1 MPEIAVTI
9 LGITG
14 LLALVSLLPPLA
26 NRLNLPFS
34 VLLALAGCAL
44 GVVVFFGQNLPIT
57 GLLGDFVVALRGFG
71 ISPEA
76 LLYIFLPTLLF
87 EAALMIDVRRL
98 MDDVAPILLL
108 AVVAVVV
115 CTLVVGFALSAVADV
130 GLIACLLLGAIVAT
144 TDPVAVVGI
153 FRDIGAPRRLSI
165 LVEGESLFNDAAAI
179 ALSALLTAMLL
190 GTRNADATGTALAF
204 LKNFVGGGIVGYAAA
219 RAAFALFGLL
229 RGLRFAEITLTVAL
243 AYLVYVIAE
252 RYLHVSG
259 VVAVVIA
266 GLVTGW
272 HGRIRITPTTWD
284 SLVDM
289 WGQLAFWAS
298 SLIFLLAAMLVP
310 RLLTDATWSDALLLV
325 MLIVAAL
332 LARAIVLFGL
342 LPLLSVSRMAA
353 RISNAYKLVIVWG
366 GLRGAV
372 SLALALA
379 VSENIR
385 LPDDVRHF
393 VAVLATGF
401 VLFTLLV
408 NGTTLQSLLRLLH
421 LDRLSK
427 VDQAVRDR
435 AIMLSL
441 DTIRERISAVAES
454 DRIPAA
460 VTARVCESFSQRI
473 SDVRRSSAA
482 DAILS
487 DADLLQIGLITLATR
502 EQELHLQR
510 FKERV
515 VSRKSVQLL
524 LARAGWLLDGA
535 KTNGR
540 EGYESAAQ
548 RGTSFTATFR
558 LALALHRRLGFTR
571 WLAQELADRFER
583 LLIVRMGLQQLLT
596 FNVRQLTPL
605 LGAVVG
611 DELTMILGKRVT
623 TTEQSLAALRLQF
636 PEFAR
641 TLESR
646 YLERVAAQLE
656 GAEYGDLLAESIIS
670 REVHNDLARDLSARW
685 RDLERRPV
693 LDIELKR
700 EQLIARVPLF
710 SALDAERLRAIA
722 RLLRPRLALPGE
734 RVIARGA
741 HGDAMYFIASGAVEV
756 QIAPTAV
763 RLGSGD
769 FFGEM
774 ALVMHQPRNADV
786 VALGYCHLLVLRARD
801 FERLLADNPDLRT
814 RIDTV
819 ARERLAPPTAA
830 STAAQ

>member
-14 LLALVSLLPPLA
+14 LLALVSLLPPVA

-44 GVVVFFGQNLPIT
+44 GLVVFFGQNLPLT
-57 GLLGDFVVALRGFG
+57 GLLGDFVAALRGFE

-153 FRDIGAPRRLSI
+153 FRDLGAPRRLSI

-190 GTRNADATGTALAF
+190 GTRNADAVGTTLAF
-204 LKNFVGGGIVGYAAA
+204 LKNFVGGGAVGYAAA
-219 RAAFALFGLL
+219 RGAFALFGLL

-243 AYLVYVIAE
+243 AYLAYIVAE

-310 RLLTDATWSDALLLV
+310 RLLTDATWSDALLLGT
-325 MLIVAAL
+325 LIVAAL
-332 LARAIVLFGL
+332 AARAIVLYGM

-353 RISNAYKLVIVWG
+353 RISNAFKLVIVWG

-379 VSENIR
+379 VSENDR
-385 LPDDVRHF
+385 LPGDIRHF

-408 NGTTLQSLLRLLH
+408 NGTTLQPLLRLLK

-427 VDQAVRDR
+427 VDRAVRDR

-441 DTIRERISAVAES
+441 DTIRERLSAVAES
-454 DRIPAA
+454 DRIAPA
-460 VTARVCESFSQRI
+460 VTARICESFSRRI
-473 SDVRRSSAA
+473 AEVRRTAAA

-487 DADLLQIGLITLATR
+487 EADLLQIGLITLATR

-515 VSRKSVQLL
+515 VSRKSVQILI
-524 LARAGWLLDGA
+524 ARAGWLLDGA
-535 KTNGR
+535 KTGGR

-548 RGTSFTATFR
+548 RGSKFTTTFR
-558 LALALHRRLGFTR
+558 FALALHRRLGLTG

-596 FNVRQLTPL
+596 FNTRQLTPL
-605 LGAVVG
+605 LGAGVG
-611 DELTMILGKRVT
+611 EELTMILGKRVT
-623 TTEQSLAALRLQF
+623 TIEQSLAALRLQF

-656 GAEYGDLLAESIIS
+656 GAEYTDLLAESIIS
-670 REVHNDLARDLSARW
+670 REVHNDLTRELSARW

-710 SALDAERLRAIA
+710 ASLDAERLRAMA
-722 RLLRPRLALPGE
+722 RLLRARLALPGE

-741 HGDAMYFIASGAVEV
+741 YGDAMYFVASGAVEV
-756 QIAPTAV
+756 QIAPSPV

-786 VALGYCHLLVLRARD
+786 VALGYCHLLALRRRD

-819 ARERLAPPTAA
+819 ARERLAAPAA

>member
-14 LLALVSLLPPLA
+14 LLALVSLLPPVA

-44 GVVVFFGQNLPIT
+44 GVVVFFGQNLPGT
-57 GLLGDFVVALRGFG
+57 GLLGDFVAALRGFE

-115 CTLVVGFALSAVADV
+115 CTLVVGFALAPFADV

-153 FRDIGAPRRLSI
+153 FRDLGAPRRLSI

-190 GTRNADATGTALAF
+190 GTRSADAVGTTIAF

-219 RAAFALFGLL
+219 RGAFALFPFL

-243 AYLVYVIAE
+243 AYLVYVVAE

-272 HGRIRITPTTWD
+272 HGRIRVTPTTWD

-289 WGQLAFWAS
+289 WAQLAFWAS

-310 RLLTDATWSDALLLV
+310 RLLTDATWDDALLLGI
-325 MLIVAAL
+325 LIVAAL
-332 LARAIVLFGL
+332 AARALVLFGL
-342 LPLLSVSRMAA
+342 APLLSVSRMAA
-353 RISNAYKLVIVWG
+353 KVSNSYKLVIVWG

-379 VSENIR
+379 VSENAA
-385 LPDDVRHF
+385 LPDNVRHF

-408 NGTTLQSLLRLLH
+408 NGMTLQPLLRLLH

-427 VDQAVRDR
+427 VDRAVRDR

-441 DTIRERISAVAES
+441 DAIRQRISAVAES
-454 DRIPAA
+454 DRISPA
-460 VTARVCESFSQRI
+460 VTARICEGFAQRI
-473 SDVRRSSAA
+473 SDVRRTAAA

-510 FKERV
+510 YKERV
-515 VSRKSVQLL
+515 VSRKSVQVMI
-524 LARAGWLLDGA
+524 ARAGWLLDGA
-535 KTNGR
+535 KTGGR
-540 EGYESAAQ
+540 SGYEAAAR
-548 RGTSFTATFR
+548 RGFSFTVTFR
-558 LALALHRRLGFTR
+558 IALALHRRLGVTR

-583 LLIVRMGLQQLLT
+583 LLLVRMGLQQLLA
-596 FNVRQLTPL
+596 FNERQVTAL
-605 LGAVVG
+605 LGSAIG
-611 DELTMILGKRVT
+611 EELTLILGKRVT
-623 TTEQSLAALRLQF
+623 GIEQGLAALRLQF

-656 GAEYGDLLAESIIS
+656 GAEYSDLLAESIIS
-670 REVHNDLARDLSARW
+670 REVHNDLDRQLSARW
-685 RDLERRPV
+685 RNLERRPA

-710 SALDAERLRAIA
+710 GALDTQRLHAIA

-734 RVIARGA
+734 RIIARGA
-741 HGDAMYFIASGAVEV
+741 RGDSMYFIASGAVEV
-756 QIAPTAV
+756 QIAPAPV
-763 RLGSGD
+763 RLGSGE
-769 FFGEM
+769 FFGEI

-786 VALGYCHLLVLRARD
+786 VALGYCHLLVLRQRD
-801 FERLLADNPDLRT
+801 FERLLAGNPDLRA

-819 ARERLAPPTAA
+819 ARERLAPPPAA

>member
-1 MPEIAVTI
+1 MPEIAVSV

-14 LLALVSLLPPLA
+14 LLALVSLLPPVA

-34 VLLALAGCAL
+34 VLLAGAGCAL
-44 GVVVFFGQNLPIT
+44 GVVVFFGQSLPLT
-57 GLLGDFVVALRGFG
+57 GLLGDFVAALRGFAV
-71 ISPEA
+71 SPEA

-98 MDDVAPILLL
+98 MDDIAPILLL

-115 CTLVVGFALSAVADV
+115 CTLVVGFALSPFAEV

-153 FRDIGAPRRLSI
+153 YRDLGAPRRLSI

-190 GTRNADATGTALAF
+190 GTRSADAMGTTVAF
-204 LKNFVGGGIVGYAAA
+204 LKNFVGGAVVGYAAA

-243 AYLVYVIAE
+243 AYLVYVLAE

-272 HGRIRITPTTWD
+272 HGRVRITPTTWD
-284 SLVDM
+284 SLMDM
-289 WGQLAFWAS
+289 WAQLAFWAS

-310 RLLTDATWSDALLLV
+310 RLLTDATWSDALLLGI
-325 MLIVAAL
+325 LIAAAL
-332 LARAIVLFGL
+332 VARAAVLYGL
-342 LPLLSVSRMAA
+342 LPLLSVTRMAA
-353 RISNAYKLVIVWG
+353 KVSNSYKLVIVWG
-366 GLRGAV
+366 GLRGTV

-379 VSENIR
+379 VSENTR
-385 LPDDVRHF
+385 LPDDIRHF

-408 NGTTLQSLLRLLH
+408 NGTTLQPLLRLLR

-427 VDQAVRDR
+427 VDRAVRDR
-435 AIMLSL
+435 AMMLSL
-441 DTIRERISAVAES
+441 DMLRERIAAVAEL
-454 DRIPAA
+454 DRISPA
-460 VTARVCESFSQRI
+460 VTTRICETFAQRI
-473 SDVRRSSAA
+473 AEVRRAA
-482 DAILS
+482 GADVVLS
-487 DADLLQIGLITLATR
+487 EADLLQIGLITLATR

-515 VSRKSVQLL
+515 VSRKSVQVLI
-524 LARAGWLLDGA
+524 ARTGWLLDGA
-535 KTNGR
+535 KTGGR
-540 EGYESAAQ
+540 DGYESGARRAA
-548 RGTSFTATFR
+548 SFTATFR
-558 LALALHRRLGFTR
+558 VALALHRRFGFTR

-596 FNVRQLTPL
+596 FNERQLTPL

-611 DELTMILGKRVT
+611 EELTMILGKRVT
-623 TTEQSLAALRLQF
+623 AVEQALAALRLQF

-641 TLESR
+641 TLERR

-656 GAEYGDLLAESIIS
+656 GAEYADLLAETFIS
-670 REVHNDLARDLSARW
+670 REVHNDLARELNARW
-685 RDLERRPV
+685 RNLE
-693 LDIELKR
+693 
-700 EQLIARVPLF
+700 
-710 SALDAERLRAIA
+710 
-722 RLLRPRLALPGE
+722 
-734 RVIARGA
+734 
-741 HGDAMYFIASGAVEV
+741 
-756 QIAPTAV
+756 
-763 RLGSGD
+763 
-769 FFGEM
+769 
-774 ALVMHQPRNADV
+774 
-786 VALGYCHLLVLRARD
+786 
-801 FERLLADNPDLRT
+801 
-814 RIDTV
+814 
-819 ARERLAPPTAA
+819 
-830 STAAQ
+830 

>member
-14 LLALVSLLPPLA
+14 LLALVSLLPPVA

-44 GVVVFFGQNLPIT
+44 GIVVFFGQNLPLT
-57 GLLGDFVVALRGFG
+57 GLLGDFVAALRGFE

-115 CTLVVGFALSAVADV
+115 CTLVVGFALSAFTDV

-153 FRDIGAPRRLSI
+153 FRDLGAPRRLSI

-179 ALSALLTAMLL
+179 ALSVLLTAMLL
-190 GTRNADATGTALAF
+190 GTRSADAVGTTIDF
-204 LKNFVGGGIVGYAAA
+204 LKNFVGGGIAAA
-219 RAAFALFGLL
+219 RGAFALFPFL

-243 AYLVYVIAE
+243 AYLVFVVSE

-266 GLVTGW
+266 GLATGW
-272 HGRIRITPTTWD
+272 HGRIRVTPTTWD

-289 WGQLAFWAS
+289 WAQLAFWAS

-310 RLLTDATWSDALLLV
+310 RLLTNATWDDALLLAILV
-325 MLIVAAL
+325 PAAL
-332 LARAIVLFGL
+332 AARALVLYGL

-353 RISNAYKLVIVWG
+353 RVSNSYKLVILWG

-379 VSENIR
+379 VSESTS
-385 LPDDVRHF
+385 LPSDVRHF

-408 NGTTLQSLLRLLH
+408 NGTTLQLLLRLLH

-427 VDQAVRDR
+427 VDRAVRDR

-441 DTIRERISAVAES
+441 DAIRQRISAVAES
-454 DRIPAA
+454 DRISPA
-460 VTARVCESFSQRI
+460 VTARICEAFAQRI
-473 SDVRRSSAA
+473 SDVRRTAAA
-482 DAILS
+482 DVILS

-510 FKERV
+510 YKERV
-515 VSRKSVQLL
+515 VSRKSVQVLI
-524 LARAGWLLDGA
+524 ARAGWLLDGA
-535 KTNGR
+535 KTSGR
-540 EGYESAAQ
+540 SGYEAAAR
-548 RGTSFTATFR
+548 RGFSFTVTFR
-558 LALALHRRLGFTR
+558 IALALHRRLGLTR

-583 LLIVRMGLQQLLT
+583 LLIVRMGLQQLLA
-596 FNVRQLTPL
+596 FNERQLMAL
-605 LGAVVG
+605 LGSTIGEEVT
-611 DELTMILGKRVT
+611 LILGKRVT
-623 TTEQSLAALRLQF
+623 GIEQGLAALRLQF

-670 REVHNDLARDLSARW
+670 REVHNDLDRQLSARW
-685 RDLERRPV
+685 RDLERRPP
-693 LDIELKR
+693 LDIELRR

-710 SALDAERLRAIA
+710 GALDPQRLHAIA

-741 HGDAMYFIASGAVEV
+741 RGDSMYFIASGAVEV
-756 QIAPTAV
+756 QIAPTPV

-769 FFGEM
+769 FFGEI

-786 VALGYCHLLVLRARD
+786 VALGYCHLLVLRQRD
-801 FERLLADNPDLRT
+801 FERLLAGNPDLRA
-814 RIDTV
+814 RIDAV
-819 ARERLAPPTAA
+819 ARERLTPPAPA

>member
-14 LLALVSLLPPLA
+14 LLALVSLLPPVA

-34 VLLALAGCAL
+34 VMLALAGCAL
-44 GVVVFFGQNLPIT
+44 GIVVFFGQNLPMT
-57 GLLGDFVVALRGFG
+57 GLLGDFVVALRGFE

-115 CTLVVGFALSAVADV
+115 CTLVVGFALSAFAQV

-153 FRDIGAPRRLSI
+153 FRDLGAPRRLSI

-190 GTRNADATGTALAF
+190 GTRNADAVGTTLAF

-219 RAAFALFGLL
+219 RGAFALFPFL

-243 AYLVYVIAE
+243 AYLVYVVAE

-259 VVAVVIA
+259 VVAVVLA

-272 HGRIRITPTTWD
+272 HGRIRVTPTTWD

-289 WGQLAFWAS
+289 WAQLAFWAS

-310 RLLTDATWSDALLLV
+310 RLLTDATWNDALLLAILV
-325 MLIVAAL
+325 PATLV
-332 LARAIVLFGL
+332 ARAIVLYGL
-342 LPLLSVSRMAA
+342 LPLLSISRMAA
-353 RISNAYKLVIVWG
+353 RLSNPYKLVILWG

-379 VSENIR
+379 VSENAG
-385 LPDDVRHF
+385 LSDDVRHF

-408 NGTTLQSLLRLLH
+408 NGTTLQPLLRLLK

-427 VDQAVRDR
+427 VDRAVRDR

-441 DTIRERISAVAES
+441 DAIRERISEAAAS
-454 DRIPAA
+454 DRIPAT
-460 VTARVCESFSQRI
+460 VTTRICESFTQRI
-473 SDVRRSSAA
+473 AEARRTATA
-482 DAILS
+482 DTTLS

-502 EQELHLQR
+502 EHELHLQR

-515 VSRKSVQLL
+515 VSRKGVQTLI
-524 LARAGWLLDGA
+524 ARAGWLLDGA
-535 KTNGR
+535 KTGGR
-540 EGYESAAQ
+540 VGYESAAQ
-548 RGTSFTATFR
+548 RAVNVTGTFR
-558 LALALHRRLGFTR
+558 VALALHRRLGLTR

-583 LLIVRMGLQQLLT
+583 LLIVRMGLQQLLA
-596 FNVRQLTPL
+596 FNERQLTQL
-605 LGAVVG
+605 LGSAVG
-611 DELTMILGKRVT
+611 EALTLILGKRVT
-623 TTEQSLAALRLQF
+623 SVEQALAALRLQF

-656 GAEYGDLLAESIIS
+656 GAEYGDLLADSIIS
-670 REVHNDLARDLSARW
+670 REIHNDLDRRLSARW
-685 RDLERRPV
+685 RELERRPV
-693 LDIELKR
+693 LDIELGR

-710 SALDAERLRAIA
+710 GALDARRLRDIA

-741 HGDAMYFIASGAVEV
+741 RGDSMYFIASGAVEV
-756 QIAPTAV
+756 QIGAAPV

-769 FFGEM
+769 FFGEI

-786 VALGYCHLLVLRARD
+786 VALGYCHLLVLRERD
-801 FERLLADNPDLRT
+801 FERLLAGNPDLRA
-814 RIDTV
+814 RIDAV
-819 ARERLAPPTAA
+819 ARERLAPPAA